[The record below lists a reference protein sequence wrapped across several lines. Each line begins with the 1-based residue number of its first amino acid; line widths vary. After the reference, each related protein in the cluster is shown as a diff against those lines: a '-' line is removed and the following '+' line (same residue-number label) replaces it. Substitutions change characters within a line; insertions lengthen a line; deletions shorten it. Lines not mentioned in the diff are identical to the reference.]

1 MQTAPS
7 TANVNTAVTL
17 PALELPSVVSEVI
30 TAIQE
35 GQRFLMVPHIH
46 IDGDDLGCM
55 IGLALA
61 LQQLD
66 KEVYLYSTDPVPDR
80 YRSFLHGHE
89 LITSEP
95 PAGPFD
101 AVFILECPDAGR
113 LPAGFVPKRFTETLI
128 TLDHHEDDPN
138 KERLIGNINWVDPS
152 MSALGEMIALIIFA
166 MDLDITDEVAT
177 AVYTSIV
184 SDSQAFRFHGVT
196 ARTHLIAAKLLDSAN
211 VDTNLVHNWTISYR
225 SAQEQQATQKCAAT
239 REYICGGQVV
249 LAELNRTMLD
259 EAGLKDDTEI
269 QNLLHDL
276 NNENKEAFALFKN
289 IDDKNIRVSL
299 RSKSVPVLPIAQ
311 KFGGGGHALAC
322 AMKFPAAEYDLPAV
336 KALVRAELERIFSES

>member
-1 MQTAPS
+1 MKTPS
-7 TANVNTAVTL
+7 PNSNNSKIIEI
-17 PALELPSVVSEVI
+17 PALELPPVADEII
-30 TAIQE
+30 TAINA
-35 GQRFLMVPHIH
+35 GKRFLMVPHIH

-61 LQQLD
+61 LRQLG
-66 KEVYLYSTDPVPDR
+66 KEVCLYSTDSVPDR
-80 YRSFLHGHE
+80 YQSFLHGHE

-101 AVFILECPDAGR
+101 AVFILECPDVKR

-166 MDLDITDEVAT
+166 MDLDITDEIAT

-196 ARTHLIAAKLLDSAN
+196 SRTHLIAAKLLDSAN
-211 VDTNLVHNWTISYR
+211 VDTNMVHNWTISYR
-225 SAQEQQATQKCAAT
+225 SAKEQQATQKCAAT

-249 LAELNRTMLD
+249 LAELNRAMLD

-269 QNLLHDL
+269 QNLLHDI
-276 NNENKEAFALFKN
+276 NNENKDAFALFKN
-289 IDDKNIRVSL
+289 IDGKNIRVSL

-322 AMKFPAAEYDLPAV
+322 AMTFSAAEFDLLQV
-336 KALVRAELERIFSES
+336 KALIRAELEKIFSET